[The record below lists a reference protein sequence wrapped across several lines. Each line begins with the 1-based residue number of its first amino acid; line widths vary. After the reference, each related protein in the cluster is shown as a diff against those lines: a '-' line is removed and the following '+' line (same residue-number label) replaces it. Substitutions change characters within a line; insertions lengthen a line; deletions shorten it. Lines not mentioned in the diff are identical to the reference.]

1 VAERTRVERLG
12 ADSRGRSLGALRRFG
27 SERGVAAWRG
37 SAARHT
43 GSATLTVLYAG
54 QCRGARVG
62 DGPTRMCELLFG
74 LPEVRLLGVVD
85 VVGEPMMIV
94 IEQRA
99 PRPHRS
105 SCSGAAT

>member
-1 VAERTRVERLG
+1 
-12 ADSRGRSLGALRRFG
+12 
-27 SERGVAAWRG
+27 
-37 SAARHT
+37 
-43 GSATLTVLYAG
+43 
-54 QCRGARVG
+54 
-62 DGPTRMCELLFG
+62 MCELLFG